1 MAEDPRLDRLIQ
13 GSRAFHA
20 PNENERKND
29 TRMGW
34 LNTPEEA
41 ALIDRA
47 AEARDISRNAFL
59 RRAAVAMA
67 AHILGLDYY
76 DVMEGAPVVRTFHK
90 YDREG
95 LGGTV
100 FTQHRNIPGS
110 EGGKGCGPWK
120 ITGLTD
126 SSQS

>member
-1 MAEDPRLDRLIQ
+1 MAESPIDRIIA

-20 PNENERKND
+20 PNEAERINQK
-29 TRMGW
+29 RMGW
-34 LNTPEEA
+34 LNTQEEA
-41 ALIDRA
+41 DLIDRA

-59 RRAAVAMA
+59 RRASVSMA
-67 AHILGLDYY
+67 CHILGLDYY
-76 DVMEGAPVVRTFHK
+76 EVMEKAPPARTFHK

-100 FTQHRNIPGS
+100 FTQHRVIPGS
-110 EGGKGCGPWK
+110 AGGKEAGPWK

-126 SSQS
+126 SSQ